1 MILLKLFFFR
11 NASKFQVSLLLYRAE
26 LGFYIVCLLLLIS
39 WSNLK
44 NLWVVVGLMFSGK
57 ISRTKIRETVN
68 THSDKCSKEQKM
80 LIKLTVQQS
89 APVLLNKLYKLT
101 DERRAYG
108 ADGYSTGRMD
118 LKSEGVR
125 QK

>member
-1 MILLKLFFFR
+1 
-11 NASKFQVSLLLYRAE
+11 
-26 LGFYIVCLLLLIS
+26 
-39 WSNLK
+39 
-44 NLWVVVGLMFSGK
+44 MFSGK

-80 LIKLTVQQS
+80 VIKLTVQQS